1 MNTIQFIFLLL
12 FSAVCLYISAIL
24 AKLDREYKQEHTITN
39 GDLTQLELLKNIATA
54 FGCIVLGMALFKLG
68 FIIFE

>member
-12 FSAVCLYISAIL
+12 FSSVCLYISSIL
-24 AKLDREYKQEHTITN
+24 AKLDREYKLAHSITSN
-39 GDLTQLELLKNIATA
+39 DYTQLDFLKTIVTA
-54 FGCIVLGMALFKLG
+54 FGCIILGMALVKLG